1 MNASARNVKSSV
13 CHTGK
18 ICSLDTKL
26 TLPKNQFQKT
36 VVAILDCFI
45 NPDWPYLPERK
56 EEYEDDDEKDAV
68 ERAWSSVPDDPL
80 NYHFLYHVLDA
91 DEHGHPPKINGA
103 RNPQF
108 KQSSKSALHYI
119 ADSNNKV

>member
-1 MNASARNVKSSV
+1 MNRSSIFISSENSG
-13 CHTGK
+13 CGAGL
-18 ICSLDTKL
+18 LDQPSVA
-26 TLPKNQFQKT
+26 LP
-36 VVAILDCFI
+36 
-45 NPDWPYLPERK
+45 PG
-56 EEYEDDDEKDAV
+56 EEGEVHQQDGEEEGI

-119 ADSNNKV
+119 ADSNNKVMILMHNIAIKPTV